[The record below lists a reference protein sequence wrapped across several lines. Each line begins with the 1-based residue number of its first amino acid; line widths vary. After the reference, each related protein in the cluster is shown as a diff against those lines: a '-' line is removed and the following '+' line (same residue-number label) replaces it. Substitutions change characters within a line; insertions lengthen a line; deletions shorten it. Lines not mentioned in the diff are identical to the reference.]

1 MKTTVCKTA
10 VFLLLLSLVLTA
22 LSGCAGESDAEF
34 LALTESLLEK
44 SAAVNEIC
52 FGKGLAYDEKNGYT
66 VSGYAEASEES
77 RAKYGIQTVE
87 ELKALITAVYSV
99 AMVDHIDRVVFNPVK
114 EENTFLTYRRYFDAM
129 DGEGGVALMVKKD
142 YLPIAHGDVSYT
154 NLRVDSLGRRR
165 ATVLVDITVTDGT
178 STRTYESVS
187 LAMRREDG
195 VWKFDTV
202 TYASLK

>member
-1 MKTTVCKTA
+1 M
-10 VFLLLLSLVLTA
+10 
-22 LSGCAGESDAEF
+22 
-34 LALTESLLEK
+34 TESLLEK

-114 EENTFLTYRRYFDAM
+114 EENTFLSYRRYFDAM

-142 YLPIAHGDVSYT
+142 YLPIAHGDVSYK
-154 NLRVDSLGRRR
+154 NLQIDSHGRNR